1 MSARILSVVF
11 ILMVFCFA
19 VSAKT
24 NGVKVLSKP
33 VETKIDGL
41 LRAHCVN
48 LQNGFRICKGIMT
61 RDQGEDDARFVL
73 EKDGKFLGSWS
84 AEINMQAS
92 ESNFE
97 VVQGDLDGNG
107 IDEIIV
113 ADFVAESLGMGV
125 RLHTLHI
132 FSDPSKTVFSKPV
145 PIDVKEFGSLGTFIP
160 NPSTNEILILVC
172 SWESSDKVEKVKG
185 EKTYLIGR
193 FVRYKKGRI
202 FPAFEKQIYA
212 RRYLYSFEKERDDS
226 AGGNK
231 QPYSWF
237 VKKGKLLNFDP
248 ATKVET
254 ISSQRGVIEKV
265 EYHGGAEMGNDA
277 YLSEHTLRAIT
288 VKFPSGESVRYVYT
302 ANNSEQDGTVV
313 AEFENYG
320 YKQGNKRVGSV
331 VYPTAVYE
339 KMEGVEVEIVKYKVE
354 GVETNFLYFVVK

>member
-1 MSARILSVVF
+1 MSARITSIVF
-11 ILMVFCFA
+11 VLMFFCLA

-33 VETKIDGL
+33 VETKIEGL
-41 LRAHCVN
+41 LRAHCVKIE
-48 LQNGFRICKGIMT
+48 NGFQVCKGIMT
-61 RDQGEDDARFVL
+61 REEGEDDARFVL
-73 EKDGKFLGSWS
+73 EKDGKFSGSWS

-92 ESNFE
+92 ESEFE

-125 RLHTLHI
+125 RIHRLHI
-132 FSDPSKTVFSKPV
+132 FPDFTKNGFSKPV
-145 PIDVKEFGSLGTFIP
+145 PIDVTEFGSLGTFIP
-160 NPSTNEILILVC
+160 NPATNEILILVC
-172 SWESSDKVEKVKG
+172 SWESSDKIEKVKS

-193 FVRYKKGRI
+193 FVRYKKGKI
-202 FPAFEKQIYA
+202 LPAFEKQIYA

-237 VKKGKLLNFDP
+237 VKKGKVLSFDP

-254 ISSQRGVIEKV
+254 ISRQRGVVEKI
-265 EYHGGAEMGNDA
+265 EYHGGAENGDEA
-277 YLSEHTLRAIT
+277 YLSDNTLRAIT
-288 VKFPSGESVRYVYT
+288 VKLSSGESVRYVYT
-302 ANNSEQDGTVV
+302 ANNSEQDGTVF
-313 AEFENYG
+313 AQFENYG
-320 YKQGNKRVGSV
+320 YMQGNKRVGPV
-331 VYPTAVYE
+331 VPPNVVYE

-354 GVETNFLYFVVK
+354 GGETNFLYFFVK